1 MFTEDSKWE
10 VTKRTDWELTKDKIW
25 IPEQKNRLGFSGK
38 TGWDWFQLLIQVI
51 GAIAVPLTIIAGF
64 LQFNAQQMADQRK
77 TEQQRIV
84 DFMNLQE
91 QQRQTTL
98 QTYLDRM
105 SDLLLNHKL
114 HESKRSDDVQVI
126 ATVQTLTALQQL
138 DPGRKTIVV
147 QFLYEADL
155 IGVNNPTITINKA
168 DNPIIKLSGADLSKI
183 VITGFYMDGADIHNT
198 HLNKADLS
206 YDVLSNDNI
215 SISILNNASLSHVN
229 LHNTDLHKSDLMGV
243 DLTGAI
249 LTGTNLSGAILTGAD
264 LSGATLRGA
273 KVTNKQL
280 AQAKSLKGATMPDG
294 SIHP

>member
-126 ATVQTLTALQQL
+126 AT
-138 DPGRKTIVV
+138 TIRPRTK
-147 QFLYEADL
+147 
-155 IGVNNPTITINKA
+155 NNSCTV
-168 DNPIIKLSGADLSKI
+168 S
-183 VITGFYMDGADIHNT
+183 V
-198 HLNKADLS
+198 
-206 YDVLSNDNI
+206 
-215 SISILNNASLSHVN
+215 
-229 LHNTDLHKSDLMGV
+229 
-243 DLTGAI
+243 
-249 LTGTNLSGAILTGAD
+249 
-264 LSGATLRGA
+264 
-273 KVTNKQL
+273 
-280 AQAKSLKGATMPDG
+280 
-294 SIHP
+294 